1 MNFSAFSEMD
11 RPWIT
16 NLNKNLGFSIA
27 YPRGLKTNPQFTKT
41 YLLTDKW
48 SQTSQKPGNPIL
60 EILLTPK
67 QNYSCGYLGQCYY
80 FSSVRIGMSQTPDAL
95 ENCQKIP
102 EGATASGEE
111 NISGIKFIT
120 YQTDDRAMMQ
130 YATIQTFAAV
140 HDNACYNIEF
150 IETGSDS
157 KDTVPAHWRTDNQIL
172 AQHIIQS
179 FIFLDTLA
187 LPANK

>member
-1 MNFSAFSEMD
+1 MSFSAFSAVKQ
-11 RPWIT
+11 PWIT
-16 NLNKNLGFSIA
+16 NLDKKLGFSIA

-48 SQTSQKPGNPIL
+48 SQTIPGEGNPIL

-67 QNYSCGYLGQCYY
+67 ENYSCSDLGQCYY
-80 FSSVRIGMSQTPDAL
+80 FSSLRIGMSQSPDAL
-95 ENCQKIP
+95 ESCQKIL
-102 EGATASGEE
+102 EGVTAPGEE

-120 YQTDDRAMMQ
+120 YQTENRAMMQ

-140 HDNACYNIEF
+140 HDNACYTMEF

-172 AQHIIQS
+172 AEHIIQT
-179 FIFLDTLA
+179 FIFVDTLTSSE
-187 LPANK
+187 K